1 MPVKEITEK
10 THLVMDNSVLS
21 MLTEWYSREHRGL
34 PHANL
39 LDQTHKWLHEQIDL
53 FQSYTVDGVL
63 HTSTVVS
70 AEYKPWVDGCELR
83 QRGNEIPKIQAMAK
97 SVCGKFKTHEVDTSH
112 TTVLR
117 TLPAVNPRLVQK
129 LSDQDLSLVH
139 LGLDLSSSGKKVYI
153 LTNDQDLLSYVSWAR
168 TQRSLKKEAV
178 SPDKLEGL
186 AGITFMDLIHRGCKI
201 SSDQMMKMV
210 GYVITD
216 TNERMLRNDIM
227 ALGKEKGTRIIT
239 NATKMMST
247 TLLESIKLKLEKKGA
262 TV

>member
-21 MLTEWYSREHRGL
+21 MLTEWYCRENRGL
-34 PHANL
+34 SQTNL

-53 FQSYTVDGVL
+53 FQSYTVDGIL
-63 HTSTVVS
+63 HTSTAVS

-97 SVCGKFKTHEVDTSH
+97 SVCGKFKTHEVDASH

-117 TLPAVNPRLVQK
+117 TLPAINPKLAK
-129 LSDQDLSLVH
+129 NLSDPDLSLVH
-139 LGLDLSSSGKKVYI
+139 LGLNLSSSGQKVYI
-153 LTNDQDLLSYVSWAR
+153 LTNDQDLLTYVSWAR
-168 TQRSLKKEAV
+168 TQKSLKKDTV
-178 SPDKLEGL
+178 SPNNLEGL
-186 AGITFMDLIHRGCKI
+186 SGITFMDLVHRGCKI

-216 TNERMLRNDIM
+216 ANERMQIGR
-227 ALGKEKGTRIIT
+227 AH
-239 NATKMMST
+239 
-247 TLLESIKLKLEKKGA
+247 
-262 TV
+262 V